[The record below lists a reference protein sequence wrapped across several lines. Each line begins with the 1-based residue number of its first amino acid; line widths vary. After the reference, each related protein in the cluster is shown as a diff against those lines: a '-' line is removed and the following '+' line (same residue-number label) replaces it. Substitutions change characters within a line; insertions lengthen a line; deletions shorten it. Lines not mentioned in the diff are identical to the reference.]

1 MPVDELHRPRRERP
15 GPALHPGLDL
25 APADGADLVV
35 AERRIGVE
43 TEVGLDLGGRAGAVD
58 LGRAPLLGV
67 IPEQHPA
74 AGRVYVH
81 AVGQVAP
88 DGVEEELGVAL
99 AGELAGLLGPS
110 GVLPP
115 PGPVPAV
122 GTLVDAGH
130 GLSSRSVTAISGR
143 QKVPS

>member
-1 MPVDELHRPRRERP
+1 MEP
-15 GPALHPGLDL
+15 
-25 APADGADLVV
+25 
-35 AERRIGVE
+35 
-43 TEVGLDLGGRAGAVD
+43 EVGLDLGGRAAAVD

-67 IPEQHPA
+67 VAEQRPA
-74 AGRVYVH
+74 AGGVDVE

-110 GVLPP
+110 GVLPS

-122 GTLVDAGH
+122 GALVDAGH
-130 GLSSRSVTAISGR
+130 RSSSLSVTAISGR
-143 QKVPS
+143 QKVSN